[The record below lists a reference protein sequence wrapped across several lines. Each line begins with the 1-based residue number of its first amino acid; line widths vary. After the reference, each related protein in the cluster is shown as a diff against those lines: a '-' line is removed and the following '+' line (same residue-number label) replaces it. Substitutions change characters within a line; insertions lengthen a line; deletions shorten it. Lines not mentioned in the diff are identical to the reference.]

1 MKSVVTE
8 AIVLKR
14 INYSEADRI
23 LTLLTSSHGKVS
35 VIAKGSRR
43 SKSKLA
49 GGLELFSVSNIT
61 YIDGKSELKTV
72 VSTQL
77 VTHYGAIVTD
87 ITRTMAAYDCLKLI
101 DMHTQAQCD
110 EAFFD
115 LLRTVFASLNDVS
128 VELALVMSWFLDR
141 LLYLSGS
148 TINVEQQSD
157 GKPFDESAMYHFSFD
172 HMAFYAH
179 AHGVFSP
186 QHIKLLRLFGKVSTP
201 ANLLHVSGAGKL
213 AVELQS
219 LLLQCVK
226 LAQ

>member
-1 MKSVVTE
+1 MKSIVTE

-23 LTLLTSSHGKVS
+23 LTLLTPAHGKVG

-61 YIDGKSELKTV
+61 FIDGKSELKTV

-77 VTHYGAIVTD
+77 VTHFGTIVTD
-87 ITRTMAAYDCLKLI
+87 INRTMAAYDCLKLI
-101 DMHTQAQCD
+101 DTHTQSHCD

-115 LLRTVFASLNDVS
+115 LLRTGLTVLNDHS
-128 VELALVMSWFLDR
+128 VELSLVMSWFLAR

-148 TINVEQQSD
+148 TINVESQSD
-157 GKPFDESAMYHFSFD
+157 GAAFDENASYHFSFD

-179 AHGVFSP
+179 EHGAFAP
-186 QHIKLLRLFGKVSTP
+186 KHIKLLRLFGKVTTP
-201 ANLLHVSGAGKL
+201 SNLLHVEGAGKL
-213 AVELQS
+213 ANELQS
-219 LLLQCVK
+219 LLVQCVK
-226 LAQ
+226 LSQ